1 MVGTIL
7 RLLSAFLG
15 GDLIWFAL
23 GGACAIGFSA
33 LALPIR
39 NPWFRVFAYIMLGIA
54 GILLAHWA
62 YEIFHTWYTTPL
74 GPPLQIDIGP
84 QT

>member
-1 MVGTIL
+1 MLGTIL

-23 GGACAIGFSA
+23 GGAVAILFSSA
-33 LALPIR
+33 ALPIR
-39 NPWFRVFAYIMLGIA
+39 NPWIRAFAYICLGVI
-54 GILLAHWA
+54 GILVAHWA
-62 YEIFHTWYTTPL
+62 YELFQAWYTAPL
-74 GPPLQIDIGP
+74 GPPLQIDMGP